1 MIEQKDHQK
10 QEMEG
15 KLQPDSYLMLMEY
28 TFLPLKVCNW
38 EVYMQKT
45 YCISSSLH
53 FKDKGIEDQRSN
65 Q

>member
-15 KLQPDSYLMLMEY
+15 KLYLMLMEY

-38 EVYMQKT
+38 EVYVGNLR
-45 YCISSSLH
+45 ISPSLH
-53 FKDKGIEDQRSN
+53 FKNKEIGWRSN

>member
-15 KLQPDSYLMLMEY
+15 KLQPNSYLMLMEY

-38 EVYMQKT
+38 EVYM
-45 YCISSSLH
+45 
-53 FKDKGIEDQRSN
+53 
-65 Q
+65 